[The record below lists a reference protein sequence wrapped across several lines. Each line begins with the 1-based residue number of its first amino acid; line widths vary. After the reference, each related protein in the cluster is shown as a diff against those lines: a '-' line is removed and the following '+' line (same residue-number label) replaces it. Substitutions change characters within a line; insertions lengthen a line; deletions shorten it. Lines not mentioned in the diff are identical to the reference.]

1 MSEPAMSER
10 DRRMRVNLNMP
21 TGTTLLL
28 IDEDGDRRSMFK
40 QLLREGGY
48 SIAAAVNTVAK
59 LGDAVRQHKPDAIVI
74 STGQPSRRL
83 LEQIAELKNADRRP
97 VVLFS
102 EDDRSETMQSAIA
115 AGVNAYIVLGL
126 SSNRVRTGVDL
137 AFINFTQT
145 ETLRGKVAEAANA
158 LRERKL
164 IERAKGIIMKQ
175 RQIDEDAAYALLRDR
190 AMQQAMRI
198 AEVARMIIDA
208 TELLTE
214 ASDGKS

>member
-1 MSEPAMSER
+1 V
-10 DRRMRVNLNMP
+10 RVNLNMP

-48 SIAAAVNTVAK
+48 SIAAAVNDVAK
-59 LGDAVRQHKPDAIVI
+59 LGDAVRQHKPDAIVV

-83 LEQIAELKNADRRP
+83 LEQIDELKDADRLP

-102 EDDRSETMQSAIA
+102 EDDRSETMQRAIA

-126 SSNRVRTGVDL
+126 SSNRVRTAVDL

-145 ETLRGKVAEAANA
+145 ETLRGKVAEAEKCYREDLEIHPGNGWALHGLSECLERRKATADAAEVKKQFDVAWANA
-158 LRERKL
+158 TV
-164 IERAKGIIMKQ
+164 
-175 RQIDEDAAYALLRDR
+175 QIK
-190 AMQQAMRI
+190 
-198 AEVARMIIDA
+198 
-208 TELLTE
+208 
-214 ASDGKS
+214 ASCFCRRFQN